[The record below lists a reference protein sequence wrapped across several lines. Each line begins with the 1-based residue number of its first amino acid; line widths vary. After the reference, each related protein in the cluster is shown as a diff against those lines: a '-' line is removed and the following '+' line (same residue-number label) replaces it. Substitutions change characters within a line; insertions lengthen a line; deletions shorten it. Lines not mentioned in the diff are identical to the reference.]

1 MVIFKLNT
9 WCENSEMSK
18 NIAFFVRHFN
28 ERGTT
33 KATFDYAFYNEKILG
48 NRSIIIFLMKMIF
61 V

>member
-1 MVIFKLNT
+1 
-9 WCENSEMSK
+9 MSK